1 MSLLFD
7 RARGVSAVDLARQA
21 GIRLRRNGDRE
32 WACCPFHREKTASCC
47 FYPDGRWYCF
57 GCHAGGDGIAFYA
70 QLHGIGLR
78 QAARELARETALPRR
93 AWKPPRREAF
103 LDSVDAQGYTWDR
116 LCKIRNNAVQA
127 MDMEKPDTDAFWTA
141 LKAKALAEDRLD
153 DMQEEEA
160 WRTYL
165 RNSTI
170 RQ

>member
-7 RARGVSAVDLARQA
+7 RARGVAAVDLARQA

-70 QLHGIGLR
+70 QLHGISQT
-78 QAARELARETALPRR
+78 QAARELAHETALPRR

-103 LDSVDAQGYTWDR
+103 LDAVDAQGHTWDR
-116 LCKIRNNAVQA
+116 LCRIRSNAAQA
-127 MDMEKPDTDAFWTA
+127 METEKPGSDAFWTA

-153 DMQEEEA
+153 NMLEEQT

-165 RNSTI
+165 QNTTI
-170 RQ
+170 RP